1 MCAYYSTRVFCAALI
16 SWVMA
21 CGGDLTLPAGGSP
34 SALRAFSGD
43 GQEGLVGTE
52 LPEPLVVR
60 VTDGASNPVANV
72 ALEFRFQDEVPD
84 ARVEPSTRETD
95 DSGFASVRVRLG
107 NTVGPQTVEASVADE
122 TANGLRTVF
131 GLTAFE
137 DDGDGDGGGGGGRG
151 RGRGNDDDD

>member
-21 CGGDLTLPAGGSP
+21 CGGDLTLPAGTP
-34 SALRAFSGD
+34 ALRAFSGN
-43 GQEGLVGTE
+43 GQEGPVGTE
-52 LPEPLVVR
+52 LPEPLVVKL
-60 VTDGASNPVANV
+60 TDGASNPVAGV
-72 ALEFRFQDEVPD
+72 ALEFRFQDQVPD

-107 NTVGPQTVEASVADE
+107 NTVGPQTVEASVADG
-122 TANGLRTVF
+122 TASDLRTIF
-131 GLTAFE
+131 GLTALE

-151 RGRGNDDDD
+151 RGGSDADD